1 VRLAVRGSE
10 NNDPTFNQEL
20 GINDAGVIGGYFGS
34 GAAGHPNKGYT
45 VVQPFKTQSDF
56 TNENFPGSIQTQ
68 VTGIHNRGR
77 FDFDRAFRDED
88 HKHGTT
94 VGFWSDMNDRNI
106 AVGSCIEIPVKIW
119 ASESWISPAS

>member
-1 VRLAVRGSE
+1 MTLAWS
-10 NNDPTFNQEL
+10 
-20 GINDAGVIGGYFGS
+20 GGYFGS